1 MIYLYAGL
9 GMAMML
15 PILVGLQSAIFVA
28 ELEQGELAMQDSGGK
43 VEDDWKKRQKE
54 KKDFMI
60 SVLDLATDSCPEG
73 LATRGF
79 DKISSEECT
88 FSEVAPKSDVS
99 KDYNVRLYFNNN
111 SGKYACLLPRY
122 KDLPADFKCPKEV

>member
-28 ELEQGELAMQDSGGK
+28 ELEQGELAMQDLGGK
-43 VEDDWKKRQKE
+43 VEADWKIRQKE
-54 KKDFMI
+54 KKDFMN
-60 SVLDLATDSCPEG
+60 SVLDLATDSCPDG
-73 LATRGF
+73 LGARGL
-79 DKISSEECT
+79 DKISLEECT
-88 FSEVAPKSDVS
+88 FSEVPPRSDVS

-111 SGKYACLLPRY
+111 FGKYACLLPRH
-122 KDLPADFKCPKEV
+122 KNLPVDFKCPKEV